1 MKIALC
7 ISGQPRGLSI
17 STKECLEK
25 LIKPLNADVFI
36 HSWYS
41 KECDNKPFSS
51 TQHNQ
56 QNNVGRWTPETDKII
71 IESIK
76 PKKYKFEHPREFSEF
91 NHLTS
96 IPEAIQ
102 TQVASLFYGI
112 NEANELKKQHEIENN
127 FIYDIVIRT
136 RLDLIYKNALS
147 IDLLKN
153 LELDDNTIYV
163 PFFYQNHRQNTSYS
177 LKNKETYGSLSDIF
191 IIGNSKSIDK
201 TSDLFLEF
209 EKIHDLIFPN
219 VFCECYIGYNVKY
232 KHKIQVKM
240 IDYYMDIMHR
250 IIKTN

>member
-1 MKIALC
+1 MKIAVC
-7 ISGQPRGLSI
+7 ISGQPRGLPISI
-17 STKECLEK
+17 NECLEK

-51 TQHNQ
+51 TQPHQ
-56 QNNVGRWTPETDKII
+56 HNNVGRWIPETDKII
-71 IESIK
+71 IEQIN

-96 IPEAIQ
+96 IPQAIQ
-102 TQVASLFYGI
+102 TQMASLFYGI
-112 NEANELKKQHEIENN
+112 NQANELKKQYEIENN

-136 RLDLIYKNALS
+136 RLDLLYKNSLT
-147 IDLLKN
+147 IDLLKQ
-153 LELDDNTIYV
+153 LEINHNTIYV
-163 PFFYQNHRQNTSYS
+163 PSFYQKHRQNDSYP
-177 LKNKETYGSLSDIF
+177 LKNGETYGSLSDIF
-191 IIGNSKSIDK
+191 IIGSSVSIDK
-201 TSDLFLEF
+201 TCDLFLEF
-209 EKIHDLIFPN
+209 EKIHNLIFPYP
-219 VFCECYIGYNVKY
+219 FCECYIGYNVKH